1 MKQDKTRLLK
11 NIFILYFRMILNMLM
26 TFYVIRVVF
35 NVLGVEDYGIY
46 NIVGGVVMLFQLFN
60 GAMGTAFQR
69 FFSYELGKDKSQ
81 SDYKKVFTHSIYI
94 NSIIILVVIILSETV
109 GLWLLNNKLQIES
122 NRLDA
127 ANVVYQ
133 YAVLSFIATIIYT
146 PYYAS
151 IIAHEKM
158 NIFGLISILE
168 VVLKLLLT
176 ILLTNIDTDK
186 LILYSQ
192 LSFGIII
199 IVSTINIIYCLI
211 KFSNCRLK
219 LCLDRPLFKSMFSFV
234 YFTAINK
241 IAWIAQGQ
249 GINIVLNVFFGSIIN
264 AARGIAYQ
272 VNNAVSSFVNNYRT
286 AFNPQLIK
294 LAAHLDENRTE
305 FIRYAFNSSK
315 YTYLLLL
322 ILTVPLIMETQYVLN
337 LWIGDHPSETDLF
350 TQIVL
355 TTTLIQCF
363 EASFIV
369 VFQALGTIKKLYTYS
384 SVIYISVLPIS
395 YLLFKFY
402 NMPPE
407 TAFYIIMIATIFVV
421 LYDFR
426 ALHDSILR
434 IRYYTI
440 FKDLLL
446 PLLIVT
452 LIVLIPINVL
462 NMMMKEGFYKLI
474 VIVVSSIFL
483 IMSSSYLF
491 VLTKQE
497 RTKLRNIISNKLML
511 RK

>member
-1 MKQDKTRLLK
+1 MKQDKKRLLY

-26 TFYVIRVVF
+26 TFYVIKVVF
-35 NVLGVEDYGIY
+35 NVLGVVDYGIY
-46 NIVGGVVMLFQLFN
+46 NVVGGVVMLFQLFN

-69 FFSYELGKDKSQ
+69 FFSYELGKDETL

-94 NSIIILVVIILSETV
+94 NFTILLIVIILTETI
-109 GLWLLNNKLQIES
+109 GLWLLNNKLQIDE
-122 NRLDA
+122 NRLNA
-127 ANVVYQ
+127 ANIVYQ
-133 YAVLSFIATIIYT
+133 YSVLSFIVTIIYT

-158 NIFGLISILE
+158 NIFGMISVLE
-168 VVLKLLLT
+168 VILKFVLT

-192 LSFGIII
+192 LSFGIIV
-199 IVSTINIIYCLI
+199 IVSTINIIYCLVQF
-211 KFSNCRLK
+211 KNCRLRM
-219 LCLDRPLFKSMFSFV
+219 CLDLPLFKSMFSFV

-294 LAAHLDENRTE
+294 LAAHLGENKAE
-305 FIRYAFNSSK
+305 FIRYIFNSSK

-322 ILTVPLIMETQYVLN
+322 ILVVPLIQEVRFVLD
-337 LWIGDHPSETDLF
+337 LWIGDHPREADLF

-355 TTTLIQCF
+355 ITTLIQCF
-363 EASFIV
+363 EASLIV
-369 VFQALGTIKKLYTYS
+369 VFQALGTIRRIYTYS
-384 SVIYISVLPIS
+384 SIIYISVLPIS

-407 TAFYIIMIATIFVV
+407 TAFYMIMLTTILVV
-421 LYDFR
+421 LYDFK
-426 ALHDSILR
+426 ALHSSILK

-440 FKDLLL
+440 LKELFL

-452 LIVLIPINVL
+452 LTVLIPINVL
-462 NMMMKEGFYKLI
+462 NVIMNESFYKLI
-474 VIVVSSIFL
+474 VIVVTSTSL
-483 IMSSSYLF
+483 ILLSSYLF
-491 VLTKQE
+491 ILTKQE
-497 RTKLRNIISNKLML
+497 KIKLKNKINNLLL